1 MENYLCRGDSDT
13 SSESEYDSGGGSAAV
28 SDCDEDEPSQD
39 QDQDQDLEP
48 EPSECYDEYAPW
60 NLDVQ
65 IKAQL
70 DDAQLAQ
77 LHAEIKARAEIP
89 KDPTYPKLFRSW
101 PFRPFDVRILPDYVQ
116 HPIHY
121 FELFWGPEV
130 WNTLTEN
137 TNAYAQYKEAR
148 HKRKTEG
155 KSRWWK
161 AVTLYEMRIFVALLI
176 YMGIVGTSS
185 ISSFWDKQGNTVHKP
200 MEFMTYYRFSQIK
213 RYFHVSAPD
222 ISRLSTARWHT
233 KLEPL
238 ASLLRT
244 KFQEYVVLGQDV
256 SFDEMMVP
264 FSGRSRHTLKMKNKP
279 ISEGFKIWALCDH
292 GYLWDFLLYSRTS
305 GKLAYAGVYIYKLS
319 DIQE

>member
-1 MENYLCRGDSDT
+1 MENYSDSDT
-13 SSESEYDSGGGSAAV
+13 SSESEYDSSGGSAAG

-39 QDQDQDLEP
+39 LEP
-48 EPSECYDEYAPW
+48 EPSEDYDKEYRNTLW
-60 NLDVQ
+60 NPDAQ
-65 IKAQL
+65 IQAQL

-89 KDPTYPKLFRSW
+89 VDPTYPKLFRSW

-116 HPIHY
+116 HPVHY

-130 WNTLTEN
+130 WNTLVEN

-148 HKRKTEG
+148 HKDKAEG

-161 AVTLYEMRIFVALLI
+161 AVTLYEMHIFIALLI
-176 YMGIVGTSS
+176 YMGIVGTSN
-185 ISSFWDKQGNTVHKP
+185 IASFWDKCGNTIHKP
-200 MEFMTYYRFSQIK
+200 MEFMTYYRFQQIK

-222 ISRLSTARWHT
+222 ISHLSTARWHT

-244 KFQEYVVLGQDV
+244 KFQAYVVLGQNV

-264 FSGRSRHTLKMKNKP
+264 FAGRSKHTLKMKNKP
-279 ISEGFKIWALCDH
+279 VSEGFKVWALCDH
-292 GYLWDFLLYSRTS
+292 GYLWDFLFYSRTS
-305 GKLAYAGVYIYKLS
+305 GKFACANAKYIQAK
-319 DIQE
+319 